1 MYTAETQVRIRYS
14 ETDRMGYTYYGN
26 YAQYYEI
33 GRTDLMRQFGLT
45 YKHLEDSG
53 IILPV
58 ASLNIKYIK
67 PCFYDD
73 LLTIK
78 TSIKELPGV
87 RIKFEYEIF
96 NEQKELVNTGDTTLV
111 FVDDAL
117 RRPRKPP
124 EEFIIEI
131 SKYFNNK

>member
-1 MYTAETQVRIRYS
+1 MYSATTKVRVRYG

-45 YKHLEDSG
+45 YRSFEDSG

-58 ASLNIKYIK
+58 LTLNIKYIK
-67 PCFYDD
+67 PSYYDD

-78 TSIKELPGV
+78 TTINNLPGI
-87 RIKFEYEIF
+87 RIKFDYEIF
-96 NEQKELVNTGDTTLV
+96 NEQNELINIGDTTLV
-111 FVDDAL
+111 FVDEKT
-117 RRPRKPP
+117 RNPRKPP
-124 EEFIIEI
+124 EKFLKEI
-131 SKYFNNK
+131 KKYFP